1 MGKAGEGKKSRQKE
15 GERARTLAEG
25 GVEGLCSVRRSDEAR
40 SHTGGGGGGG
50 GGVGVALNGIGSG
63 SGVL

>member
-1 MGKAGEGKKSRQKE
+1 MNKEGEGREEKGRQRE

-25 GVEGLCSVRRSDEAR
+25 VVEGLCSVRRSDEAR
-40 SHTGGGGGGG
+40 SRTGGGG
-50 GGVGVALNGIGSG
+50 GGVGVALNGIGSW

>member
-1 MGKAGEGKKSRQKE
+1 MCKEGEGRRREKSKT
-15 GERARTLAEG
+15 ERARTLAEG

-50 GGVGVALNGIGSG
+50 GVGVALNGIGSG